1 MVVFNFFSVNKS
13 RFNQLGNTKKDVFQD
28 KNGFLINE
36 NGPRANLFSIYVP
49 FNKMLMPYNKN
60 LKVHISK
67 DT

>member
-1 MVVFNFFSVNKS
+1 MVVFNVFFVKKS
-13 RFNQLGNTKKDVFQD
+13 RFNQLGNTKKNVFQD
-28 KNGFLINE
+28 KQGLLINE

-49 FNKMLMPYNKN
+49 FNEMLMPYHKN